1 MDALVSNSTLKMSIS
16 GMDKR
21 ADMIII
27 AYSYMAY
34 ATYQTTVL
42 SALHVLTHFII
53 LLVINKMIIIFTFE
67 MKRN

>member
-1 MDALVSNSTLKMSIS
+1 MEALVSNSTLKISIS

-42 SALHVLTHFII
+42 SALHALTHS
-53 LLVINKMIIIFTFE
+53 
-67 MKRN
+67 